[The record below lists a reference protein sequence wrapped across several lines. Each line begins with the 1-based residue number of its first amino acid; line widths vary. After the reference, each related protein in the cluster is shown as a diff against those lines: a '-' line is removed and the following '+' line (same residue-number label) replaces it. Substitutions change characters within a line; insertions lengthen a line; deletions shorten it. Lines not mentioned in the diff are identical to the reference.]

1 MNYEAKDYEITVW
14 WSVRDN
20 AFVGTCAEFPH
31 LSGVGDMR
39 EDAVREMQIALECA
53 LEIAREKNI
62 ALPPPTP
69 QHPAGTLVTGPKSAF
84 PDPLETPDALGPTP

>member
-39 EDAVREMQIALECA
+39 EDAVREM
-53 LEIAREKNI
+53 
-62 ALPPPTP
+62 
-69 QHPAGTLVTGPKSAF
+69 
-84 PDPLETPDALGPTP
+84 